1 MKTSIKNIFH
11 STAKLTMGMALA
23 CTVSSCSD
31 WLDVKSDMV
40 EREKDIFESYAGY
53 QSALAGCYSSM
64 GDRSIYGE
72 KLTMNDIEQLACLWS
87 EPSRLNYETLY
98 NLYHHKYDNDEV
110 RDVVKAVYGGL
121 YNVVVQANMI
131 INNIDRDGVIQNPQ
145 SRAVVKA
152 EAYAIRAFCHFDALR
167 LFGQVPNNAQKKI
180 SLPYAEKGSISEL
193 PAYYD
198 YDSFVKKIEADLK
211 VAEDLLKDNDPI
223 MEYTYAQLNQQGD
236 NPADLEDDFLEYRRF
251 RMNYWAVRALK
262 ARMYLY
268 IGDTSKA
275 YTEAKAVINATLNDE
290 KVIKLSGVDDTNA
303 SYFALPSECL
313 FALSQSKLIDYS
325 INVLGGNRSDQ
336 VRDGQLHVTNNMLN
350 QLFANQST
358 ASNNRYLQVWNKDA
372 ANNQGTKM
380 PTIRKYYY
388 DANSYTQA
396 SSVSTL
402 RTQLQLIPL
411 LRLSEIY
418 LIAMETT
425 TDLSEANALY
435 KDYMMSHNVNIT
447 TDFESLD
454 DVKAEVI
461 NEYRRE
467 FYGEGV
473 MFYVYKRQ
481 GTKNMLFNLK
491 EDMSEELYALP
502 LPESEFDPNAN
513 NK

>member
-11 STAKLTMGMALA
+11 STAKLTVGVALV
-23 CTVSSCSD
+23 CSVSSCSD

-40 EREKDIFESYAGY
+40 EREKDIFTSYAGY
-53 QSALAGCYSSM
+53 QSALAGCYTSM
-64 GDRSIYGE
+64 GNRSIYGE

-87 EPSRLNYETLY
+87 EPNRSNYETLY
-98 NLYHHKYDNDEV
+98 NLYHHDYDNDEV
-110 RDVVKAVYGGL
+110 RDVVEAVYGGL

-131 INNIDRDGVIQNPQ
+131 INNIDNDGVIQDPQ
-145 SRAVVKA
+145 ARAVVKA
-152 EAYAIRAFCHFDALR
+152 EAYAIRAFCHFDVLR

-198 YDSFVKKIEADLK
+198 YDSFVKKIEGDLK

-223 MEYTYAQLNQQGD
+223 MEYSYGQLNQND
-236 NPADLEDDFLEYRRF
+236 INPADLEDDFLEYRRF

-268 IGDTSKA
+268 IGDTAKA
-275 YTEAKAVINATLNDE
+275 YTEAMAVINATLNDE
-290 KVIKLSGVDDTNA
+290 KVVELSGVSDTNFG
-303 SYFALPSECL
+303 YFALPSECL

-325 INVLGGNRSDQ
+325 ISVLGGSRTDQ

-350 QLFANQST
+350 QLFADQGT
-358 ASNNRYLQVWNKDA
+358 GSNNRYLQVWNKDA
-372 ANNQGTKM
+372 ANNQGIKM

-388 DANSYTQA
+388 DANNYT
-396 SSVSTL
+396 SSNSVSIL
-402 RTQLQLIPL
+402 RTQLQLIPM

-425 TDLSEANALY
+425 TNLTEANTLY
-435 KDYMMSHNVNIT
+435 KEYMVSHNVNVT
-447 TDFESLD
+447 TDFASLD
-454 DVKAEVI
+454 DVRAEMV

-473 MFYVYKRQ
+473 MFYVYKRM
-481 GTKNMLFNLK
+481 GTKNMQFNLR